1 MLNVIKLNFF
11 LREYKNKA
19 IYQKKKFARI
29 ENKCKIVY
37 VYVLFI
43 FCFCDKRL
51 IFNKLDEN
59 KQNK

>member
-19 IYQKKKFARI
+19 IYQKKFARI